1 MANKAIPADHLRTTF
16 NATRSRPQRPSN
28 LADAGVYALQK
39 KRQAFRMGS
48 RPEPPPLIRKTAER
62 AATLRS
68 GVIDSCVA
76 MTGNYLQRD
85 SGARTVL
92 LAGAA

>member
-28 LADAGVYALQK
+28 LADAAVSALNE

-48 RPEPPPLIRKTAER
+48 RPEPPPIIRKTAGR